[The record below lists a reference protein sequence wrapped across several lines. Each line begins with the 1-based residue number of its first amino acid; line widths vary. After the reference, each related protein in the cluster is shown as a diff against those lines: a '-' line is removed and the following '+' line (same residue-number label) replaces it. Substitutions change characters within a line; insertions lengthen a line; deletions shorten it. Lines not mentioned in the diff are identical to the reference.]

1 MNKIGN
7 ATVSLVQEG
16 LATVHLHSTDTLL
29 CSRQLYTAEVCRVS
43 MGRFVLE
50 CQIAV
55 DAGCFFRLGEGEEA

>member
-1 MNKIGN
+1 
-7 ATVSLVQEG
+7 
-16 LATVHLHSTDTLL
+16 L